1 MCRYVH
7 DTMDV
12 ESVESRFSD
21 MSLSPFGGH
30 GNYAHSD
37 GQMSGSPY
45 KANGNPPYAMLGSR
59 DSWGAQ
65 RGFERPLS
73 GHTRP
78 SECLIY
84 YLPHLSCIGVHPI
97 AAVGLVQPSVGTQ
110 EPSRLW
116 QPQEAKWVHTCVGHV
131 FMHHPSK
138 VPHSSCLWASCQ
150 GMPGIHMPVADS
162 REHAQ

>member
-1 MCRYVH
+1 
-7 DTMDV
+7 MDV

-45 KANGNPPYAMLGSR
+45 KANGNPSYAMLGSR

-65 RGFERPLS
+65 RGYERPLS
-73 GHTRP
+73 SHTRP

-84 YLPHLSCIGVHPI
+84 YLPRLSCVGIHPI
-97 AAVGLVQPSVGTQ
+97 AVAGFMQPSVGTP
-110 EPSRLW
+110 EPSRSPLAATGGEVSVYMHW
-116 QPQEAKWVHTCVGHV
+116 SSVHAPSQQS
-131 FMHHPSK
+131 PSK
-138 VPHSSCLWASCQ
+138 QLPLGILLEAPACQ
-150 GMPGIHMPVADS
+150 ACIWHMPAADS
-162 REHAQ
+162 LEYAQ

>member
-21 MSLSPFGGH
+21 MSLSPFGGY

-45 KANGNPPYAMLGSR
+45 KANGQPPYAMLGSR
-59 DSWGAQ
+59 ELWGAQ
-65 RGFERPLS
+65 RGNERPLS
-73 GHTRP
+73 GHARS

-84 YLPHLSCIGVHPI
+84 HQPPFSCMSVYLI
-97 AAVGLVQPSVGTQ
+97 ANIQ
-110 EPSRLW
+110 
-116 QPQEAKWVHTCVGHV
+116 
-131 FMHHPSK
+131 
-138 VPHSSCLWASCQ
+138 
-150 GMPGIHMPVADS
+150 
-162 REHAQ
+162 